1 MIREELV
8 HTTLEALCCNSQV
21 APVQK
26 TINNNIVFKMAKKI
40 LNELTMGFPLS
51 LQLKLV
57 FTTQKG

>member
-1 MIREELV
+1 MLETVQEEFVGTNLK
-8 HTTLEALCCNSQV
+8 ALCCNSQV

-26 TINNNIVFKMAKKI
+26 TVKMAKRI

-57 FTTQKG
+57 FTARKV